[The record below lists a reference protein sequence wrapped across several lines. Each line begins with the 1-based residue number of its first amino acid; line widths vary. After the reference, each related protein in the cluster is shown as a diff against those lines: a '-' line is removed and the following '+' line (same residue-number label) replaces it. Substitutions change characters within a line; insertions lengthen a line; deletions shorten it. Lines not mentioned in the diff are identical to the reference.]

1 MKIHYNGDD
10 EVKVTFSSDEE
21 KDIVFLLIKNHIE
34 LSPSL
39 YRKAFRNLNFVCDL
53 TNCGICCS
61 EAICEALGVDPY
73 GYEWVKENEK

>member
-1 MKIHYNGDD
+1 MKIYYNGDD

-61 EAICEALGVDPY
+61 ESICRALGVNPY
-73 GYEWVKENEK
+73 GYEWEVEE